1 MTHRPSEDGL
11 LDSIHLDID
20 EELPSLDT
28 DNDSASFTIPR
39 NLSTPRMWTLSLL
52 FAIFG
57 SAINLFFSLRYPSV
71 TISPIIAL
79 LLAHPLGL
87 LWDRVFSPFVP
98 KRRRRDSNVP
108 DEVVNETS
116 PLISPSRGGV
126 RPRGAL
132 VLPTAPKWDRLRA
145 WLGQG
150 EWNEQ
155 EHCCVYIAS
164 NVSFGFAFATDVCV
178 ICLKTLRNNT
188 DCLIGHC

>member
-11 LDSIHLDID
+11 LDSILLDVDD
-20 EELPSLDT
+20 EPPSLHT
-28 DNDSASFTIPR
+28 DNESVIHEPLR
-39 NLSTPRMWTLSLL
+39 NLNTPRMWTLSMF

-57 SAINLFFSLRYPSV
+57 SAMNLFFSLRYPSV

-87 LWDRVFSPFVP
+87 LWDHIFPPFSSTPQI
-98 KRRRRDSNVP
+98 RRRRSSDSPPEN
-108 DEVVNETS
+108 VNETS
-116 PLISPSRGGV
+116 PLISPSRGV
-126 RPRGAL
+126 SRSREVL
-132 VLPTAPKWDRLRA
+132 LLPTASKWERVRL

-164 NVSFGFAFATDVCV
+164 NVSFGFAFATDVYYNH
-178 ICLKTLRNNT
+178 LLLAEFS
-188 DCLIGHC
+188 LIFG

>member
-11 LDSIHLDID
+11 LDSIRLDVS
-20 EELPSLDT
+20 EEFPTFLD
-28 DNDSASFTIPR
+28 NNGASVSTASR
-39 NLSTPRMWTLSLL
+39 NLSTPRMWTLSLF

-87 LWDRVFSPFVP
+87 LWDHSFTAYP
-98 KRRRRDSNVP
+98 KTKRDRSRRNSNLSSDNL
-108 DEVVNETS
+108 DESS

-126 RPRGAL
+126 TRQQSPL
-132 VLPTAPKWDRLRA
+132 HLPTASGLDRIRA

-164 NVSFGFAFATDVCV
+164 NVSFGFAFATDVCL
-178 ICLKTLRNNT
+178 CSRKKDSRLM
-188 DCLIGHC
+188 